1 MRCSFHCFG
10 FDVNCFSLVTS
21 LMSLTCSWTHV
32 DSLDDVC
39 NSFHSCHGFAVH
51 LVDSFSLFCFW
62 DVLERLGCLGMFL
75 GCLGTSCT

>member
-1 MRCSFHCFG
+1 M
-10 FDVNCFSLVTS
+10 
-21 LMSLTCSWTHV
+21 

-62 DVLERLGCLGMFL
+62 DVLERFGMSWNVFGMSWNVMHL
-75 GCLGTSCT
+75 I

>member
-1 MRCSFHCFG
+1 M
-10 FDVNCFSLVTS
+10 
-21 LMSLTCSWTHV
+21 

-75 GCLGTSCT
+75 GCLGTSCIGFELRYDDDPMMELPRVMRKMAMPYEKPCS

>member
-1 MRCSFHCFG
+1 M
-10 FDVNCFSLVTS
+10 
-21 LMSLTCSWTHV
+21 

-62 DVLERLGCLGMFL
+62 DVLERLGCLGMFWDVL
-75 GCLGTSCT
+75 ERHAFDLN